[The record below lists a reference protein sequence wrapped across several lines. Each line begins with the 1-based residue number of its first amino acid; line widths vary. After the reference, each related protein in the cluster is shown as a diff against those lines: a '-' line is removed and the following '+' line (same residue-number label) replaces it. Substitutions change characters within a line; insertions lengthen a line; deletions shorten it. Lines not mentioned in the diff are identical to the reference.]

1 MYGVLC
7 LYLVLGLFS
16 IYSTIMSD
24 QQLNSITKCKCVIVR
39 NNSPSNCFG
48 CLTMDVIYSFMF
60 RFARRTLW
68 SLQMGH
74 YKKRFINLLSYIS
87 MEYLWV
93 FLLICKKKKRK
104 HFVSFAWIHLNISFY
119 LHFIVNRIYLN
130 SNNMPSRTICMCTG
144 RIRSDNI

>member
-1 MYGVLC
+1 MSIIINMYGVLC

-24 QQLNSITKCKCVIVR
+24 LQLNSISKCKCVIVR

-74 YKKRFINLLSYIS
+74 YKKKVHKLTLLHINGIS
-87 MEYLWV
+87 LG
-93 FLLICKKKKRK
+93 FLLICAKKT
-104 HFVSFAWIHLNISFY
+104 VNI
-119 LHFIVNRIYLN
+119 LLRLLEFIWTSLF
-130 SNNMPSRTICMCTG
+130 IC
-144 RIRSDNI
+144 ISLSIEFI